1 MHNKI
6 AGILT
11 ALIAVIAFGLFSTQ
25 SVAAESVP
33 TTNVDICVNVQQGRQ
48 PSWEEE
54 IRWELRPNPG
64 GDEDFSTPNGENFA
78 LADNGVATQV
88 CFLSQGVPGETYQL
102 WVKGETSGHTQE
114 LVSLSFDC
122 DGDAVLCLVNQIGA
136 ACHTGRKNCFYLK
149 VDNKAHKV
157 HIVSSK

>member
-1 MHNKI
+1 MKRAYFLKLESYSEFAELELTEVIDQLGFDSRGLIPAITQDANTKEVLMLAWMNK
-6 AGILT
+6 
-11 ALIAVIAFGLFSTQ
+11 
-25 SVAAESVP
+25 E
-33 TTNVDICVNVQQGRQ
+33 
-48 PSWEEE
+48 
-54 IRWELRPNPG
+54 
-64 GDEDFSTPNGENFA
+64 A
-78 LADNGVATQV
+78 LAKTIATGDV
-88 CFLSQGVPGETYQL
+88 TYWSRSRNQL

-122 DGDAVLCLVNQIGA
+122 DGDAVLCLVNQTGA

>member
-1 MHNKI
+1 MKRAYFLKLESYSELAELELIEVIDQLGFDSRGLIPAITQDANTKEVLMLAWMNK
-6 AGILT
+6 
-11 ALIAVIAFGLFSTQ
+11 
-25 SVAAESVP
+25 E
-33 TTNVDICVNVQQGRQ
+33 
-48 PSWEEE
+48 
-54 IRWELRPNPG
+54 
-64 GDEDFSTPNGENFA
+64 A
-78 LADNGVATQV
+78 LAKTIATGDV
-88 CFLSQGVPGETYQL
+88 TYWSRSRNQL

-122 DGDAVLCLVNQIGA
+122 DGDAVLCLVNQTGA